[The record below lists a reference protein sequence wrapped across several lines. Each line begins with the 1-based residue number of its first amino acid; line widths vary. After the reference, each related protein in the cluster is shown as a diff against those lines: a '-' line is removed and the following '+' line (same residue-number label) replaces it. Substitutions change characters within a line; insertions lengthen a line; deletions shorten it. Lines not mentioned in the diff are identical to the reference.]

1 VFFEYRRDEG
11 GHIAMLF
18 VADIRSVSYLNQ
30 HPDILLL
37 DCTYKTNKFDM
48 PLLNILGVDNMG
60 YSFSVG
66 FCFLDQEVKENYNKA
81 IRHLRSLFNHR
92 I

>member
-1 VFFEYRRDEG
+1 MSPSQALVAHLEAEKVAGRVFFEYRRDEG

-30 HPDILLL
+30 HPNILLL

-66 FCFLDQEVKENYNKA
+66 FCFLD
-81 IRHLRSLFNHR
+81 
-92 I
+92 

>member
-1 VFFEYRRDEG
+1 
-11 GHIAMLF
+11 MLF
-18 VADIRSVSYLNQ
+18 VANIRSVSYLNQ
-30 HPDILLL
+30 HFNILLL

-48 PLLNILGVDNMG
+48 PLLNILGVDNIG

-66 FCFLDQEVKENYNKA
+66 FCFLDQKVEENYNKA
-81 IRHLRSLFNHR
+81 IQHLRLLFNHG

>member
-1 VFFEYRRDEG
+1 MSPSQALVAHLEAEKVARQVFFEYRRDEG
-11 GHIAMLF
+11 GYIAMLF

-30 HPDILLL
+30 HSNILLL

-48 PLLNILGVDNMG
+48 PFLNILGVSNIG

-66 FCFLDQEVKENYNKA
+66 FCFLD
-81 IRHLRSLFNHR
+81 
-92 I
+92 